1 MVPTKFTLQWLYDVR
16 NDSDALYN
24 LYGVSLH
31 NVFDLQLL
39 ELANRLSK
47 GHNPRFL
54 KGLGKSTEEHLVF
67 DRDWGAIKEQGLSL
81 FVPSRGGHYEIFE
94 KRPLDPRLVAYCEQ
108 DVTVLFKLGKAL
120 RSQMGMEGQDW
131 ELRVYNGSISRVAV
145 AWDPRYKG
153 DETGPNPTKAIAPP
167 L

>member
-1 MVPTKFTLQWLYDVR
+1 MR

-24 LYGVSLH
+24 LYGISLN
-31 NVFDLQLL
+31 NVYDLQLL
-39 ELANRLSK
+39 ELASRLSK
-47 GHNPRFL
+47 GHNARFL
-54 KGLGKSTEEHLVF
+54 KGLGKSTEEYLVI
-67 DRDWGAIKEQGLSL
+67 DRDWRAIKEQGISL
-81 FVPSRGGHYEIFE
+81 FVPSRGGHCDIFE

-108 DVTVLFKLGKAL
+108 DVTVLFKLAKAL
-120 RSQMGMEGQDW
+120 RNQMGRIGKDW